1 MNCMLLGRVWLSAR
15 VIHAAGEPG
24 AQPGDRLASRSHTGA
39 FAQVEG
45 STSFPRS
52 HSGVHPGRS
61 DSRASAHDLPLCGLE
76 GKKGG

>member
-1 MNCMLLGRVWLSAR
+1 MLQVHVLISSLHPHRGRLPPEGTAMITPIS
-15 VIHAAGEPG
+15 
-24 AQPGDRLASRSHTGA
+24 
-39 FAQVEG
+39 QVEG